1 MYFCVEEERERV
13 RSIGWGR
20 PEWGDYFT
28 HTTHS
33 GHPHPHRWWSS
44 ERISRNSRSAG
55 RRRKMMRRLGENC
68 PQKGANRNHNN
79 NNETV
84 PWRESWKFHKSNQYN
99 CFSLTH
105 FPAGYW
111 YMKRIDGL
119 DGLQLPS
126 KHEKKDFRTEVDS
139 CIGVVC
145 SFTDFFFFFDFS
157 LYFYLQSAAC
167 VLSICKVRKP
177 CSLSDTQILT
187 LGLPCP
193 RLSVICIWRWL
204 RHEPFHEYSFTLIRT
219 HFTSVTFPMTFC
231 PPTGACKKSK
241 MTDKI
246 YIHIQISCPT
256 APSRLTNGLH
266 LDLVNGFGL
275 KKRPIANSKAKLLQ
289 CAVQIERK
297 KQWEL
302 IWKKKKINSSYHC
315 AKLIQFALRLI
326 LKGYV

>member
-1 MYFCVEEERERV
+1 MGYNYLVNMRKKIFERKLIAALELFV
-13 RSIGWGR
+13 LLSI
-20 PEWGDYFT
+20 
-28 HTTHS
+28 
-33 GHPHPHRWWSS
+33 
-44 ERISRNSRSAG
+44 
-55 RRRKMMRRLGENC
+55 
-68 PQKGANRNHNN
+68 
-79 NNETV
+79 
-84 PWRESWKFHKSNQYN
+84 
-99 CFSLTH
+99 
-105 FPAGYW
+105 
-111 YMKRIDGL
+111 
-119 DGLQLPS
+119 
-126 KHEKKDFRTEVDS
+126 
-139 CIGVVC
+139 
-145 SFTDFFFFFDFS
+145 FFFYFS

-297 KQWEL
+297 KQWKL
-302 IWKKKKINSSYHC
+302 IWKKKS
-315 AKLIQFALRLI
+315 IQATIAQNLFNVL
-326 LKGYV
+326 